1 MKTEKDSVVLLQLC
15 REKTNLTAMHC
26 ELIGRIYTCLG
37 IVGDLAKAHVTV
49 YAEMNTESRK
59 YVVLSQIKP
68 HTVYSPV
75 EMPQVGEEISVVEEP
90 LVSYTF
96 EHGKSIRGKREWSL
110 GNSYDMYTYP
120 IHSGNE
126 VIAVVTLTVYNTESE
141 AGKYGEILETV
152 RLLLNDARK
161 PQDSIRYRPI
171 SAGDGIIICDKYN
184 RIILANLSADRIYK
198 VLGVGNLIGL
208 HLYDRQLTMHI
219 TKESTSPGIPDEK
232 EIEVGGLIL
241 MQRDIPI
248 MEGGTLLRRI
258 VIIRDVTET
267 RQKDREIRVKSAVIQ
282 EIHHRVKNNL
292 QTIASLL
299 RLQSRRSS
307 SPEVREALKESVNRI
322 LSISVVHEYLSQQ
335 DGEHID
341 VVEITKNILK
351 QVAKN
356 MVSPDFKL
364 ETRFDGPD
372 LVLPSKQAGNI
383 AVCINELVLN
393 TLKHA
398 FKGRNHGLIGL
409 SIEENEDSYSLDI
422 YDDGVGVQEKID
434 IDKSRSLGL
443 QIVRTFVVEDMG
455 GSFELSGDEN
465 GTHGRITIP
474 KNLDMGEDDE

>member
-1 MKTEKDSVVLLQLC
+1 MKMESEGMLPIQLC
-15 REKTNLTAMHC
+15 KDKTNLTAMHC
-26 ELIGRIYTCLG
+26 ELLNRIHTCLG
-37 IVGDLAKAHVTV
+37 LVGDLAKAHVTV
-49 YAEMNTESRK
+49 YAVMNTEVPK

-68 HTVYSPV
+68 HTVFSPV
-75 EMPQVGEEISVVEEP
+75 EMLQVGEEISVVEEP
-90 LVSYTF
+90 LVAYTF
-96 EHGKSIRGKREWSL
+96 DHGKSIRGKREWSL
-110 GNSYDMYTYP
+110 GSSYDMYTFP

-126 VIAVVTLTVYNTESE
+126 VIAVVTLTAYNTSAE
-141 AGKYGEILETV
+141 AGKFGEILETV

-161 PQDSIRYRPI
+161 PQDIIRYRPI
-171 SAGDGIIICDKYN
+171 SSGDGIIICDKYN
-184 RIILANLSADRIYK
+184 RIILTNLSAERIYK

-232 EIEVGGLIL
+232 EIEVGGLTL

-258 VIIRDVTET
+258 VVVRDVTET

-356 MVSPDFKL
+356 MVSPDFTL

-383 AVCINELVLN
+383 AVCINELILN

-398 FKGRNHGLIGL
+398 FKGRSHGLIGL
-409 SIEENEDSYSLDI
+409 SIEENDDSYSLDI
-422 YDDGVGVQEKID
+422 YDDGVGIPGNVD
-434 IDKSRSLGL
+434 INKSRSLGL
-443 QIVRTFVVEDMG
+443 QIVRTFVEEDMG
-455 GSFELSGDEN
+455 GSFELCTDEN

-474 KNLDMGEDDE
+474 KNMDDGEDAE